1 MISSELDIEQ
11 PQQLTIYLQARG
23 KLGIEEVPE
32 IRPLS
37 GGVSNRVVLVRRAS
51 GEAWV
56 IKQSLPRLRV
66 EVDWF
71 SDPGRS
77 AKEALATRWL
87 ERLLPAGTVPRLVF
101 DDPDHHLLA
110 IEAVPDPHQNWK
122 SLLLS
127 GQFEAPH
134 VEAFA
139 RLLATIHAGAR
150 SHLPAIAEAFH
161 DRSVFES
168 LRVEPYFLYTAR
180 QVPEA
185 AEFLSG
191 VVEEVRAH
199 QLTLVHGDYSPKNV
213 LIHRHRLILLD
224 HEVAHLGDPAFDL
237 GFSLTHLLSKAHHL
251 QGLRAR
257 FGQAAIDYWQTYL
270 AVLGDTSWALDLER
284 RTVRVTLACLLARV
298 AGRSPLEYLSPV
310 ERARQGAATI
320 RLMRKEPDGVSAL
333 VAQFLEELAHA

>member
-1 MISSELDIEQ
+1 MVASELDIEQ
-11 PQQLTIYLQARG
+11 PQQLTAYLRGRG
-23 KLGIEEVPE
+23 KLSAGEVPE

-56 IKQSLPRLRV
+56 VKQSLPRLRV
-66 EVDWF
+66 EVEWF
-71 SDPGRS
+71 SDPGRGT
-77 AKEALATRWL
+77 KEALATRWL
-87 ERLLPAGTVPRLVF
+87 ERLLPTGAVPRLVF
-101 DDPDHHLLA
+101 EDPDHHLLA

-127 GQFEAPH
+127 GQLEGSH
-134 VEAFA
+134 VQAFA

-150 SHLPAIAEAFH
+150 FHFPAVAEAFR

-168 LRVEPYFLYTAR
+168 LRIEPYFLYTAR
-180 QVPEA
+180 QVPEV
-185 AEFLSG
+185 AEFLFR
-191 VVEEVRAH
+191 VVDEVRSH

-213 LIHRHRLILLD
+213 LIHRRRLILLD

-251 QGLRAR
+251 QDLRAR
-257 FGQAAIDYWQTYL
+257 FGQAAIDYWRTYL
-270 AVLGDTSWALDLER
+270 AVLGDAGWTLDLER

-298 AGRSPLEYLSPV
+298 AGRSPLEYLTPV
-310 ERARQGAATI
+310 ERERQGAAVI
-320 RLMRKEPDGVSAL
+320 RLMRTEPDGVSAL
-333 VAQFLEELAHA
+333 VTRFLEELAHA